1 MTDQS
6 APIRCL
12 IIDDEPLGRDRITT
26 LLRGIPDAT
35 VVGACADGASA
46 IRAIGEL
53 VPDLVFLDVQMPEV
67 DGFGVLAALP
77 QPVAPAVIFVTAYD
91 QYALRAF
98 EVHAQDYLLKPFDPD
113 RFLDAFHVAA
123 ARIRTARASRAGAH
137 ERDSRM
143 VALLDEV
150 ERNRQRRTRIP
161 IRSGGRI
168 VFLAIADIDWI
179 EADDNNLRIHAA
191 GETHVVRQTMRQME
205 ESLAPTEFV
214 RIHRS
219 TIINIARVREV
230 QPWFAGEYVVILHDG
245 TRVHTSRSYRARLQA
260 LLG

>member
-1 MTDQS
+1 MTEGS
-6 APIRCL
+6 AKIRCL
-12 IIDDEPLGRDRITT
+12 VIDDEPLGRDRITT
-26 LLRGIPDAT
+26 LLRGIPQAV
-35 VVGACADGASA
+35 VVGECADGASA
-46 IRAIGEL
+46 ITAIAALE
-53 VPDLVFLDVQMPEV
+53 PDLLFLDVQMPEV

-77 QPVAPAVIFVTAYD
+77 QPVTPAVIFVTAYD
-91 QYALRAF
+91 QYALKAF

-123 ARIRTARASRAGAH
+123 ARIHDARR
-137 ERDSRM
+137 RDPRLT
-143 VALLDEV
+143 ALLDDV

-161 IRSGGRI
+161 VKSGGRI
-168 VFLAIADIDWI
+168 VFLAVASIDWI

-205 ESLAPTEFV
+205 EMLAPAEFV

-245 TRVHTSRSYRARLQA
+245 TRVQTSRSYRARLQS